1 MCLHCKI
8 SKYSSVL
15 TVPRIS
21 FSHKLRYIVLL
32 LLLEFTHSWETSV
45 TNYLQRKKTCSS
57 KMTLKVQNTLPHL
70 ENSERTE
77 ALLGL
82 APGWPSGFH
91 VTACSH
97 FSVCTAVRRFD
108 VVFTPSTFIDV
119 VYVPES
125 AAKAPCGAL
134 SSWFRPCPGARTR
147 LPSGAAASTRSTG
160 KAMSST
166 RNCTIWHVTWPY
178 SVPDTKNHPT
188 SWYFCLESWFKNHTL
203 FIVHPTLFI
212 IHQCLCD

>member
-1 MCLHCKI
+1 
-8 SKYSSVL
+8 
-15 TVPRIS
+15 
-21 FSHKLRYIVLL
+21 
-32 LLLEFTHSWETSV
+32 
-45 TNYLQRKKTCSS
+45 
-57 KMTLKVQNTLPHL
+57 MTLKVQNTLPHL
-70 ENSERTE
+70 ENSERSE

-134 SSWFRPCPGARTR
+134 SSWFRPCPGAGMG
-147 LPSGAAASTRSTG
+147 LPSGAAASTRSMG

-166 RNCTIWHVTWPY
+166 ETALSGTLHGY
-178 SVPDTKNHPT
+178 
-188 SWYFCLESWFKNHTL
+188 TL
-203 FIVHPTLFI
+203 FLILKITQLLGTSAWKADLKTPRFLSFTPHFLSFTSVCMTKVPRGPS
-212 IHQCLCD
+212 

>member
-15 TVPRIS
+15 RVPRIS

-32 LLLEFTHSWETSV
+32 LLLEFTHSWETSI
-45 TNYLQRKKTCSS
+45 TNYIKRKKTCSS
-57 KMTLKVQNTLPHL
+57 KMTLKVQNTLPHF
-70 ENSERTE
+70 ENSKRSK

-82 APGWPSGFH
+82 APERPSGFH

-97 FSVCTAVRRFD
+97 FSVCTVVRRFD
-108 VVFTPSTFIDV
+108 VVFTPSTFIYV

-134 SSWFRPCPGARTR
+134 SSQFRPCSGAGTG
-147 LPSGAAASTRSTG
+147 LPSEAAASTRSTG
-160 KAMSST
+160 RAMSST
-166 RNCTIWHVTWPY
+166 RNWIVWHVTWPY
-178 SVPDTKNHPT
+178 S
-188 SWYFCLESWFKNHTL
+188 
-203 FIVHPTLFI
+203 
-212 IHQCLCD
+212 